1 MDNYKFRLKLLY
13 QIVELQHYCELNN
26 ILEGCAKENIN
37 DTILLSFYIRDY
49 KFGCGLRQKGR
60 HCFQWLMFNY
70 PEEFKTY
77 IEKIQYYGRWDD
89 LIGTPPGLSTFAND
103 VNFATTSYVTDTV
116 SNTYIEGLQVDYRT
130 LAHTPTIPS
139 TLVSLT
145 NVTQNLLA
153 NGDVLTYESDNTRW
167 INKPLDWDYIHNKP
181 NDLNAFN
188 NGPGYVT
195 ESGLLNTISLGEL
208 SNVGSGA
215 DSSSNGYFLSYL
227 TDYSEWRPIAVSQVA
242 SGVLESLSGTDVL
255 NLVKTADGTG
265 SGLDSDFL
273 DGHQSTYFTDG
284 TNITFTGADLDVGTG
299 DISTESG
306 TLAVGNTTPA
316 VPVTSSN
323 FSSFHGLSDKKLC
336 PWKNYDAS
344 HMLDLVYML
353 VNLRWPGAVVI
364 SNCAYY
370 SMSLL

>member
-1 MDNYKFRLKLLY
+1 MDTSLVLKA
-13 QIVELQHYCELNN
+13 NT
-26 ILEGCAKENIN
+26 AM
-37 DTILLSFYIRDY
+37 LSEVG
-49 KFGCGLRQKGR
+49 K
-60 HCFQWLMFNY
+60 
-70 PEEFKTY
+70 
-77 IEKIQYYGRWDD
+77 YGRWTD
-89 LIGTPPGLSTFAND
+89 LTGTPPPLSTFQMML
-103 VNFATTSYVTDTV
+103 
-116 SNTYIEGLQVDYRT
+116 ILLQHLMSQTQFQILILKVCKLT
-130 LAHTPTIPS
+130 IHLWITPTIPS

-167 INKPLDWDYIHNKP
+167 INKPLDWNYIHNKP
-181 NDLNAFN
+181 NDLNKFN

-306 TLAVGNTTPA
+306 TLAVGNTSPA
-316 VPVTSSN
+316 VSAQLGSLGFDEKFLFIQSAGTQIT
-323 FSSFHGLSDKKLC
+323 FDE
-336 PWKNYDAS
+336 WDATKFRAAKI
-344 HMLDLVYML
+344 V
-353 VNLRWPGAVVI
+353 
-364 SNCAYY
+364 
-370 SMSLL
+370 